1 MRAQERFLVWR
12 FRQAVRA
19 QIERV
24 PMLILDFAIHKR
36 KIKTAA
42 LGESELLAEFA
53 RPVIV
58 VVVQEGDVG
67 AAGGENA
74 LVARERA
81 AEVLFVL
88 HIEKARVADGLHRF
102 ARALALAR
110 SGRVVVHHNHFHIH
124 SLLVEHGMDGTRE
137 HVRAAERGNND
148 RYFHGNPFLRHPGK
162 GRNAPDN

>member
-1 MRAQERFLVWR
+1 
-12 FRQAVRA
+12 
-19 QIERV
+19 
-24 PMLILDFAIHKR
+24 MLILDFAIHKR

-58 VVVQEGDVG
+58 VVVQEGDVR

-102 ARALALAR
+102 SRVRSRSLDPGGLSFTTTTSTSTPCWSSTEWMARGSMSAR
-110 SGRVVVHHNHFHIH
+110 LNVGIMTDIFMGIPSCVSRQRP
-124 SLLVEHGMDGTRE
+124 E
-137 HVRAAERGNND
+137 RAR
-148 RYFHGNPFLRHPGK
+148 
-162 GRNAPDN
+162 